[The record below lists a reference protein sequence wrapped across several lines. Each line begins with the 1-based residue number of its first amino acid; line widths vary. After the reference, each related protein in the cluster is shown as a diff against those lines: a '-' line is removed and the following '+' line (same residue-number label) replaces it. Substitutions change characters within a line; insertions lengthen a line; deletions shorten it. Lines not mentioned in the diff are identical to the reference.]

1 MCPGACPRGSRTESS
16 KWVDRNEQ
24 ATPDDPISC
33 DGDQV
38 QFRGVLLI
46 STWLARALS
55 RYALLFV
62 LALLMVTFTILL
74 PHTFPTAFNFRLLSS
89 EKSVVALLAL
99 AVLVPLSA
107 NHYDLSVGSVLGLVA
122 IITIGFQVKSGL
134 PWKLAVALAIA
145 AAAFIGAVNGLLVT
159 RFRVGSF
166 IATLGV
172 GTVVYGVGLWYTGG
186 EQVNG
191 DLPSGFLQIASTPF
205 GMPLPAIIA
214 VIVATLMWLLYS
226 FTPIGRYLYVI
237 GDNPRAAELVGIP
250 VKRYT
255 FLAFIASGVLA
266 GLSGVIL
273 AAELRVGQSAVG
285 PEYLLPAFAAVLFG
299 ATSIDPGRV
308 NVWGTLCA
316 VLVLAVAVSGLEQEG
331 AQAYVEPMFNGGMLV
346 IAVAIA
352 AHVTARRKVAKPT
365 LGTPTRHQ

>member
-1 MCPGACPRGSRTESS
+1 MCSGAWRQGPGLPYRATATTCSS
-16 KWVDRNEQ
+16 E
-24 ATPDDPISC
+24 
-33 DGDQV
+33 
-38 QFRGVLLI
+38 GVPPI
-46 STWLARALS
+46 STWIARILS
-55 RYALLFV
+55 RNALLVV
-62 LALLMVTFTILL
+62 LALLIVTFTLLL

-122 IITIGFQVKSGL
+122 IITIGFQVNSGM

-145 AAAFIGAVNGLLVT
+145 AAALVGAINGLLVT

-191 DLPSGFLQIASTPF
+191 NLPNEFLQIASPLF

-214 VIVATLMWLLYS
+214 LVVATLMWLLYS
-226 FTPIGRYLYVI
+226 FFPIGRYLYII
-237 GDNPRAAELVGIP
+237 GDNPRAAELIGIP

-255 FLAFIASGVLA
+255 FLAFVASGVLT

-299 ATSIDPGRV
+299 ATSINPGRV
-308 NVWGTLCA
+308 NVWGTISA

-352 AHVTARRKVAKPT
+352 AHVTARNGVGTKVAKPSPDVPPVINRAKT
-365 LGTPTRHQ
+365 ESDAAT